1 MPSAADG
8 KVPASTDWGVVMLG
22 FTRDAAAAIRQ
33 LMAKEGADGLRVHAG
48 TRRFSR
54 ANAPSLQIEFVY
66 GPPVEEVVFE
76 AEGARLYV
84 DAESMRVLDD
94 KVIDA
99 DLTGGE
105 PRFELYRVLEE
116 APVAT

>member
-1 MPSAADG
+1 
-8 KVPASTDWGVVMLG
+8 MLA
-22 FTRDAAAAIRQ
+22 FTRDAATGIRQ
-33 LMAKEGADGLRVHAG
+33 LMAKEGADGLRIHAR

-54 ANAPSLQIEFVY
+54 TDAPSLQVEFVH
-66 GPPVEEVVFE
+66 GPPVEELVFE

-84 DAESMRVLDD
+84 GAETLELLDD

-99 DLTGGE
+99 DLTGAE

-116 APVAT
+116 VAV

>member
-1 MPSAADG
+1 
-8 KVPASTDWGVVMLG
+8 MLA

-33 LMAKEGADGLRVHAG
+33 LMAAEGADGVRIHAG

-54 ANAPSLQIEFVY
+54 ADAPSMQIEFVY

-84 DAESMRVLDD
+84 GAETMKVLDD

-99 DLTGGE
+99 DLTGAE
-105 PRFELYRVLEE
+105 PRFELFRVLEE
-116 APVAT
+116 VPA

>member
-1 MPSAADG
+1 
-8 KVPASTDWGVVMLG
+8 MLG
-22 FTRDAAAAIRQ
+22 LTRDAARAIRELTAAQ
-33 LMAKEGADGLRVHAG
+33 GADGLRIHAG

-76 AEGARLYV
+76 ADGARLYV
-84 DAESMRVLDD
+84 DAETMPVLDD

-99 DLTGGE
+99 DLTGAE
-105 PRFELYRVLEE
+105 PRFELVRVLEE
-116 APVAT
+116 AQV

>member
-1 MPSAADG
+1 
-8 KVPASTDWGVVMLG
+8 MLA
-22 FTRDAAAAIRQ
+22 FTRDAAVAIRQ
-33 LMAKEGADGLRVHAG
+33 LMATEKADGVRIHAG

-54 ANAPSLQIEFVY
+54 ANAPSMQIEFVY

-99 DLTGGE
+99 DVTGAE
-105 PRFELYRVLEE
+105 PRFELFRVLEE
-116 APVAT
+116 ATA